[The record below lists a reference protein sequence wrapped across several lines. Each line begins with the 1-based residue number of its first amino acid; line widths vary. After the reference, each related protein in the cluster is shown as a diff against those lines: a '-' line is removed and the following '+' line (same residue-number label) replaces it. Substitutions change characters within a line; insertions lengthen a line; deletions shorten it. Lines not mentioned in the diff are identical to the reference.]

1 MLSDVLL
8 SWNAVEVSAMDFYKD
23 IFKLGEGYIQNENES
38 SGLYKANPIGYWK
51 NNGEDH
57 GHFRIL
63 FEDTFEDILKQLQDA
78 DFALLNCI
86 SYFGRRRD
94 QEHASKM
101 FSMIFD
107 LDGVADEKLNNFL
120 SGAVVAKVYPVPNY
134 VVLSGHNVHL
144 YYNFENPIS
153 LFPNTKLQLKELKY
167 ALTEKIWNPLTSNLE
182 SVQKQ
187 GIFQAFRVI
196 GGKTK
201 SDASESFVRA
211 FRLNEHPWSLD
222 RLCDFVS
229 DDFRVDEMKVF
240 KETKYTLEEA
250 KKLFPKWYEKV
261 IVNKD
266 TTQKKW
272 DIKGKVHGDDPY
284 ALYHWW
290 MRMIKEGAMYT
301 HRYFCV
307 MALAIYATKNDVPYD
322 ILEKDA
328 LDLIPLLNA
337 IEPSH
342 PFTESDVT
350 SALECYDSR
359 YCTFPREDIKHLTAI
374 EIPVN
379 KRNHRPQA
387 IHMKY
392 MNNQK
397 KFKAEIGEC
406 TNGGRPSKEAIVQD
420 WCRENPLG
428 TKYECSKQ
436 TGLDP
441 KTVRKW
447 WSK

>member
-1 MLSDVLL
+1 MLSDILL
-8 SWNAVEVSAMDFYKD
+8 DWNAVEVTAMEFYED
-23 IFKLGEGYIQNENES
+23 IFKLGKGFIQKENEEK
-38 SGLYKANPIGYWK
+38 GLYKANPIGYWK
-51 NNGEDH
+51 NDGEDH
-57 GHFRIL
+57 GHFRIM
-63 FEDTFEDILKQLQDA
+63 FEDTFEEILKQLQDA

-101 FSMIFD
+101 FAMVFD
-107 LDGVADEKLNNFL
+107 LDGVTDETLNNFL
-120 SGAVVAKVYPVPNY
+120 SGAVIAKVYPVPNY
-134 VVLSGHNVHL
+134 IVLSGHNVHL

-153 LFPNTKLQLKELKY
+153 LFPNIKLQLKELKY
-167 ALTEKIWNPLTSNLE
+167 ALTNKIWNPLTSNLE

-187 GIFQAFRVI
+187 GIFQPFRVV

-201 SDASESFVRA
+201 SDASETVVRA
-211 FRLNEHPWSLD
+211 FRLSQHPWSLD
-222 RLCDFVS
+222 KLCDFVPDS
-229 DDFRVDEMKVF
+229 FRVDEKQVF
-240 KETKYTLEEA
+240 KESKYTLAEA

-272 DIKGKVHGDDPY
+272 DIKGKVHGGDPY

-290 MRMIKEGAMYT
+290 MRMIKEGAVYT

-307 MALAIYATKNDVPYD
+307 MALAIYAAKNDVPYD

-328 LDLIPLLNA
+328 HDLIPLLNA
-337 IEPSH
+337 IEPGH
-342 PFTESDVT
+342 PFTESDVI
-350 SALECYDSR
+350 SALECYDAR
-359 YCTFPREDIKHLTAI
+359 YCTFPRDDIKHLTAI

-392 MNNQK
+392 MTNQK
-397 KFKAEIGEC
+397 KFKVEIGEC
-406 TNGGRPSKEAIVQD
+406 TNGGRPSKEAIVQE
-420 WCRENPLG
+420 WRLNNPSG
-428 TKYECSKQ
+428 TKVECSRQ

-441 KTVRKW
+441 KTIRKW
-447 WSK
+447 W

>member
-8 SWNAVEVSAMDFYKD
+8 SWNAVEVPAMDFYTD
-23 IFKLGEGYIQNENES
+23 VFKLGEGYIQKENES
-38 SGLYKANPIGYWK
+38 RGLYKANPIGYWK
-51 NNGEDH
+51 NDGEER

-63 FEDTFEDILKQLQDA
+63 FEDTFEEILKELQNA
-78 DFALLNCI
+78 DFALLNGI

-101 FSMIFD
+101 YSMIFD
-107 LDGVADEKLNNFL
+107 LDGVTDETLNNFL
-120 SGAVVAKVYPVPNY
+120 SGAVVAEVYPVPNY

-153 LFPNTKLQLKELKY
+153 LFPNIKLQLKELKY
-167 ALTEKIWNPLTSNLE
+167 ALTEKIWNPLTSDLE

-187 GIFQAFRVI
+187 GIFQAFRVV
-196 GGKTK
+196 GGRTK
-201 SDASESFVRA
+201 SDASESVVRA
-211 FRLNEHPWSLD
+211 FRLNQHPWTLD
-222 RLCDFVS
+222 RLCDFVP
-229 DDFRVDEMKVF
+229 DAFRVDEMKVF

-261 IVNKD
+261 IVHKD

-272 DIKGKVHGDDPY
+272 DIKSKVHGDDSY

-307 MALAIYATKNDVPYD
+307 MALAIYAVKNDVPYE
-322 ILEKDA
+322 ILKKDA
-328 LDLIPLLNA
+328 YDLIPLLSA
-337 IEPSH
+337 IEPGH
-342 PFTESDVT
+342 PFTESDII
-350 SALECYDSR
+350 SALECYDAR
-359 YCTFPREDIKHLTAI
+359 YCTFPRDDIKNLTAI

-379 KRNHRPQA
+379 KRNYRPQA

-392 MNNQK
+392 MMNQK
-397 KFKAEIGEC
+397 RFKVEIGEC
-406 TNGGRPSKEAIVQD
+406 TNGGRPSKEDIVQE
-420 WCRENPLG
+420 WCKENPES

-447 WSK
+447 WPK

>member
-8 SWNAVEVSAMDFYKD
+8 SWKAVEVTAMEFYTD
-23 IFKLGEGYIQNENES
+23 IFKLGEGFIQKENEEK
-38 SGLYKANPIGYWK
+38 GLYKANPIGYWK
-51 NNGEDH
+51 NSGEDH

-63 FEDTFEDILKQLQDA
+63 FEDTFEEILKQLQDA

-101 FSMIFD
+101 FAMVFD
-107 LDGVADEKLNNFL
+107 LDGVTDETLNNFL
-120 SGAVVAKVYPVPNY
+120 SGAVIAKVYPVPNY
-134 VVLSGHNVHL
+134 IVLSGHNVHL

-153 LFPNTKLQLKELKY
+153 LFPNIKLQLKELKY
-167 ALTEKIWNPLTSNLE
+167 ALTNKLWNPLTSNLE

-187 GIFQAFRVI
+187 GIFQPFRVV

-201 SDASESFVRA
+201 SDASETVVRA
-211 FRLNEHPWSLD
+211 FRLSQHPWSLD
-222 RLCDFVS
+222 KLCDFVPDS
-229 DDFRVDEMKVF
+229 FRVDEKQVF
-240 KETKYTLEEA
+240 KESKYTLAEA
-250 KKLFPKWYEKV
+250 KKLFPEWYEKV

-272 DIKGKVHGDDPY
+272 DIKGKVHGGDPY

-290 MRMIKEGAMYT
+290 MRMIKEGAVYT

-307 MALAIYATKNDVPYD
+307 MALAIYAAKNDVPYD

-328 LDLIPLLNA
+328 YDLIPLLNA
-337 IEPSH
+337 IEPGH
-342 PFTESDVT
+342 PFTESDVI
-350 SALECYDSR
+350 SALECYDAR
-359 YCTFPREDIKHLTAI
+359 YCTFPRDDIKHLTAI

-392 MNNQK
+392 MTNQK
-397 KFKAEIGEC
+397 KFKVEIGEC
-406 TNGGRPSKEAIVQD
+406 TNGGRPSKEIIVKE
-420 WCRENPLG
+420 WCKENPKG
-428 TKYECSKQ
+428 TKYECFKQ

-441 KTVRKW
+441 KTIRKW
-447 WSK
+447 WPK

>member
-8 SWNAVEVSAMDFYKD
+8 SWNAVEVSAMDFYTD
-23 IFKLGEGYIQNENES
+23 IFKLGEGYIQKENES

-51 NNGEDH
+51 NDGEER

-63 FEDTFEDILKQLQDA
+63 FEDTFEEILKELQNA
-78 DFALLNCI
+78 DFALLNGI

-101 FSMIFD
+101 YSMIFD
-107 LDGVADEKLNNFL
+107 LDGVTDETLNNFL
-120 SGAVVAKVYPVPNY
+120 SGAVVAEVYPVPNY

-153 LFPNTKLQLKELKY
+153 LFPNIKLQLKELKY

-187 GIFQAFRVI
+187 GIFQAFRVV
-196 GGKTK
+196 GGRTK
-201 SDASESFVRA
+201 SDASESVVRA
-211 FRLNEHPWSLD
+211 FRLNLHPWTLD
-222 RLCDFVS
+222 RLCDFVP
-229 DDFRVDEMKVF
+229 DAFRVDEMKVF

-261 IVNKD
+261 IVNND

-272 DIKGKVHGDDPY
+272 DIKGKVHGDDQY

-290 MRMIKEGAMYT
+290 MRRIKEGAMYT

-307 MALAIYATKNDVPYD
+307 MALAIYAAKNDVPYD

-328 LDLIPLLNA
+328 YDLIPLLNA
-337 IEPSH
+337 IEPGH
-342 PFTESDVT
+342 PFTESDVI
-350 SALECYDSR
+350 SALECYDAR
-359 YCTFPREDIKHLTAI
+359 YCTFPRDDIKHLTAI

-392 MNNQK
+392 MTNQK
-397 KFKAEIGEC
+397 RFKVEIGEC
-406 TNGGRPSKEAIVQD
+406 TNGGRPSKEDVVQE
-420 WCRENPLG
+420 WCRENPSG
-428 TKYECSKQ
+428 TKYACSKQ

-441 KTVRKW
+441 KTIRKW
-447 WSK
+447 WPK